1 MAESFYDILGVSKN
15 ASAQEIKKAYRALAK
30 KYHPDVNQGDKAAED
45 KFKQVTE
52 AYAVLS
58 DEKKR
63 QQYDAVGHNQFNSN
77 FDFSDFFR
85 QAGAGGGGF
94 SSAGGPGGQSFRFDM
109 GGLEDIFEP
118 LFGRG
123 FGQQRQA
130 YRGASQQQ
138 QSMPVYKLDIDFLT
152 AVKGGEVDVKIGN
165 SQKKINIPK
174 GIKNKQ
180 KIRLAKAV
188 NQQDAVIEIS
198 ILPSSVFERKND
210 TIYVKAKV
218 NVFQAIMGSV
228 IDVTTIDG
236 SSKMTLPPG
245 TSGGTKM
252 RMKGKGVYKNNG
264 ERGDQIVEIVIEVPK
279 KIDEQSKQLIEQ
291 FAKRNNLKP

>member
-1 MAESFYDILGVSKN
+1 MAQSFYDILGVSKD
-15 ASAQEIKKAYRALAK
+15 ASTQEIKKAYRALAK
-30 KYHPDVNQGDKAAED
+30 KYHPDVNQGDKTAED

-63 QQYDAVGHNQFNSN
+63 QQYDTVGHSQFNSN

-85 QAGAGGGGF
+85 QAGAGRGGF
-94 SSAGGPGGQSFRFDM
+94 SSGGGHGGQSFRFDM

-123 FGQQRQA
+123 FGQQRQT
-130 YRGASQQQ
+130 YRTSTQQQ
-138 QSMPVYKLDIDFLT
+138 APVYKLEVDFLT
-152 AVKGGEVDVKIGN
+152 AVRGGEVEVQIGN
-165 SQKKINIPK
+165 SQKKITIPK
-174 GIKNKQ
+174 GIKDKQ

-188 NQQDAVIEIS
+188 NHQDALIEIN
-198 ILPSSVFERKND
+198 ILPNDIFERKND
-210 TIYVKAKV
+210 KIYVKVKV
-218 NVFQAIMGSV
+218 NILQAILGSV
-228 IDVTTIDG
+228 IDVPTIDG

-252 RMKGKGVYKNNG
+252 RMKGKGVYKNNN
-264 ERGDQIVEIVIEVPK
+264 ERGDQIVEIIIEVPK
-279 KIDEQSKQLIEQ
+279 KIDEKSKQLIEQ
-291 FAKRNNLKP
+291 FAKRNDLKQ